1 VNQQR
6 TPSATSIG
14 ATPALVHNPLYAL
27 DPLRDTDEEIEAGR
41 KRNFAK
47 VGSGR
52 PSGLLYTNGP
62 GAVMDLPQF
71 SVMPAGLDD
80 WEPIWKRRDKPPQ
93 IHAPRLRRAV
103 ASLLN
108 SRDIELRPFP
118 WQAKK
123 ISLSREGEDLGVPA
137 RVFPQWLRCTGCD
150 LLAPLTR
157 FEYTNKQ
164 MYRPDQAVFEHVG
177 CSGRSPTADRVST
190 DRKARRRTAVA
201 ARYLL
206 ACIDGH
212 LDEFPY
218 DGWVHQWQPCPK
230 AEFPA
235 LRMRDNT
242 SGKGA
247 SAVIQCSSCRASR
260 PMSQAQGEVGRT
272 RLPGCRG
279 RHPHLDTFSGP
290 ECQRET
296 RLMLVGASNLWFAS
310 VQSIVVMPELDKTEV
325 IATLAD
331 QVRIALGDKLLRYRA
346 NLEMLADL
354 LEGKV
359 AVENHQLAAVI
370 EAALAPAPT
379 PEQQEEELRTWDP
392 VDLLVPEWQ
401 YLQRDPIGPS
411 HEDRKS
417 GLTLSKKALDPNL
430 RPAVSRILA
439 VERLRKVNA
448 LIGFTRIDEMERVGD
463 LPQRLVPL
471 GREKL
476 KWTVATEDR
485 GEGVFLELNDDL
497 VTLWEQ
503 RVLRSDLWEA
513 HRTSHQRNYENRF
526 SETAKRAEADSR
538 LQPPRYWLLHTL
550 AHLLIRQMSMSC
562 GYSAASLS
570 ERLYGWSGKPGRAA
584 ASGLL
589 ICTTASDSD
598 GTLGGLVQLSE
609 PERLQRILESALR
622 RATRCSSDPLC
633 AGRTPSDPEDF
644 LHGAACHCCAMASET
659 SCERANRFL
668 DRRFVV
674 NLPGGENLG
683 FFGDINR

>member
-1 VNQQR
+1 M
-6 TPSATSIG
+6 TPS
-14 ATPALVHNPLYAL
+14 TPESAPTLVHNPLYAL
-27 DPLRDTDEEIEAGR
+27 DPLGDTDAEIEAGR

-80 WEPIWKRRDKPPQ
+80 WDLIWNRRDKPQQ

-118 WQAKK
+118 WQAKRV
-123 ISLSREGEDLGVPA
+123 SLSREGEDLGVPA
-137 RVFPQWLRCTGCD
+137 RVFPQWLRCTGCE

-164 MYRPDQAVFEHVG
+164 MYRPDQAIFEHVG
-177 CSGRSPTADRVST
+177 CTGRPATDDKTPTGRT
-190 DRKARRRTAVA
+190 PRRRTAVV

-206 ACIDGH
+206 ACVDGH

-230 AEFPA
+230 AEVPV
-235 LRMRDNT
+235 LRMRENT

-247 SAVIQCSSCRASR
+247 AAVIECSSCRASR

-272 RLPGCRG
+272 RLPACRG
-279 RHPHLDTFSGP
+279 RQPHLDSFTPSG
-290 ECQRET
+290 CQRET

-310 VQSIVVMPELDKTEV
+310 VQSIVVMPELDTGEV

-331 QVRIALGDKLLRYRA
+331 QVRIALGDKLFKYRD
-346 NLEMLADL
+346 NLDMLADL
-354 LEGKV
+354 LDGNVTVEG
-359 AVENHQLAAVI
+359 HQLGAVI
-370 EAALAPAPT
+370 DAALAPSPT
-379 PEQQEEELRTWDP
+379 PEQQQENLRVWDP

-401 YLQRDPIGPS
+401 YLQRDPLGLS
-411 HEDRKS
+411 HEDKKS
-417 GLTLSKKALDPNL
+417 GLTLSKKELDPGL
-430 RPAVSRILA
+430 RPEVTRVLA

-448 LIGFTRIDEMERVGD
+448 LIGFTRIDEMERAGD

-485 GEGVFLELNDDL
+485 GEGVFLELNDEL
-497 VTLWEQ
+497 VTPWERRVENSGLW
-503 RVLRSDLWEA
+503 DAHKDA
-513 HRTSHQRNYENRF
+513 HRRNFANRF

-562 GYSAASLS
+562 GYSAASMS
-570 ERLYGWSGKPGRAA
+570 ERLYGWSGKPGRSA

-609 PERLQRILESALR
+609 PARLHRILESALR

-633 AGRTPSDPEDF
+633 AGRIPSEPEDF
-644 LHGAACHCCAMASET
+644 LHGAACHCCVMASET

-674 NLPGGENLG
+674 NLPGDEKLG